1 MQAEASKNISTRGSE
16 KNTRVRIDSQLGKRG
31 GERRRD
37 KPPEAEELPQLRPS
51 ISCTL
56 REPSLLTGLRPTVGF
71 LGFFFFQLKWN
82 ENIPSSPQL
91 CPASLTLRPFLRD
104 RRQHW
109 GTNDFPQGKERR
121 AGHEKVPIQK
131 TGAPCPPPPQGLP
144 TYPLLGT
151 AQDEEGLNAVLLEVG
166 IAIATTAWFH
176 LIVPIQV
183 VECGLGDVD
192 AATVGEGQK
201 RELRTEDPS

>member
-1 MQAEASKNISTRGSE
+1 MKRFPF
-16 KNTRVRIDSQLGKRG
+16 KRLG
-31 GERRRD
+31 
-37 KPPEAEELPQLRPS
+37 LP
-51 ISCTL
+51 
-56 REPSLLTGLRPTVGF
+56 
-71 LGFFFFQLKWN
+71 
-82 ENIPSSPQL
+82 
-91 CPASLTLRPFLRD
+91 A
-104 RRQHW
+104 
-109 GTNDFPQGKERR
+109 
-121 AGHEKVPIQK
+121 
-131 TGAPCPPPPQGLP
+131 PPPPQGLP